1 MTQTSVIENE
11 KHQQSFRLDT
21 NSISDTGEGRIRF
34 NKPQVITD
42 GTEQRNGTRYDIP
55 SMDISEYDGTIT
67 ANHSSN
73 IQDVIGKAFG
83 LKKKGSK
90 VTIDGIDFAV
100 KQSALA
106 GFGYEM
112 MKSGFINDLSI
123 ETYGPWPDDEGVYHN
138 ARLVGLSVVVT
149 GNNKSARINSIV
161 KNSIEEARKIG
172 LDTKSIENI
181 YSQENLSNKTEEKMA
196 VEKVKN
202 AEGEEVTKE
211 APASQA
217 EVVVEK
223 KEEVVVEAP
232 KVEAPKE
239 EPKTEEA
246 PKTEES
252 FKIEINELNN
262 KVKNLEQKL
271 FDNSAKEPEF
281 KKSNNT
287 MKSVINEY
295 SNMSWRD
302 RTATQINS
310 AWDMLKR
317 NSSEAAKKLGD
328 INEFH
333 LEALQK
339 AGRVDNAMTIADFG
353 NFVISPELL
362 TTIEGYRSD
371 FTPLVSKLDYQETN
385 SLQMAWLNR
394 SGDINMQSVE
404 YCDDGANGNLKPIS
418 DYSATQHT
426 ANLEELAAV
435 TPVCNA
441 VTRFLAADMIGD
453 IAQGYRT
460 DYDRKKAQLF
470 IARLEQAVEET
481 GNEVTYNKASNTTAI
496 QAWIQTWV
504 KAQQEIMDGVFIF
517 NQKTYGELLLTAL
530 GAGINGPLAGL
541 FTTGDQ
547 PLIAGSPYI
556 VVPNELL
563 PSLNTNETKSFTV
576 NGTTVTVNHA
586 VFYVKLST
594 FTGRTSGG
602 LQYDLSTE
610 AAYEES
616 GTVKSAFQRNEL
628 VLRGSMFR
636 GGAVK
641 DTAQVAALMGVGVS

>member
-1 MTQTSVIENE
+1 MTETLTIETE
-11 KHQQSFRLDT
+11 KHKQSFNLEI
-21 NSISDTGEGRIRF
+21 NSIADQGEGKIRF

-42 GTEQRNGTRYDIP
+42 GTEQRNGTRYDIAT
-55 SMDISEYDGTIT
+55 MDMSEYDGTIT
-67 ANHSSN
+67 ANHSAN
-73 IQDVIGKAFG
+73 IQDIVGKTIGLRKRAG
-83 LKKKGSK
+83 K

-112 MKSGFINDLSI
+112 MKAGYISDLSI
-123 ETYGPWPDDEGVYHN
+123 ETYGPFPDEEGIYRN
-138 ARLVGLSVVVT
+138 AKLVGLSIVVT
-149 GNNKSARINSIV
+149 GNNKSARVNSIV

-172 LDTKSIENI
+172 LDTQSIENI
-181 YSQENLSNKTEEKMA
+181 YSKENLSNKTEEKMA
-196 VEKVKN
+196 IEKVKN
-202 AEGEEVTKE
+202 AEGEEVKE
-211 APASQA
+211 APAPEA
-217 EVVVEK
+217 PVVEK
-223 KEEVVVEAP
+223 KEEVVVETP
-232 KVEAPKE
+232 KVETPKE
-239 EPKTEEA
+239 ESKVEVT
-246 PKTEES
+246 KTEES
-252 FKIEINELNN
+252 LDKKFVELNN
-262 KVKNLEQKL
+262 QIKNLEQKL

-295 SNMSWRD
+295 SGMNWRD
-302 RTATQINS
+302 RSALQINS
-310 AWDMLKR
+310 AWDMLKK
-317 NSSEAAKKLGD
+317 NSSEAAKKLED
-328 INEFH
+328 INKFH
-333 LEALQK
+333 LEELQK
-339 AGRVDNAMTIADFG
+339 SNRVDNAMTIADFG

-371 FTPLVSKLDYQETN
+371 FTPLVSRLDYRETN
-385 SLQMAWLNR
+385 STQMAWLKR
-394 SGDINMQSVE
+394 SGDINMTSVE
-404 YCDDGANGNLKPIS
+404 MCDDGANGNLKDIS

-481 GNEVTYNKASNTTAI
+481 GNEVTYNKASNTTAV
-496 QAWIQTWV
+496 QSWIQTWV
-504 KAQQEIMDGVFIF
+504 VAQQEIMNGVFIF
-517 NQKTYGELLLTAL
+517 NQKTYGELLLSAL

-547 PLIAGSPYI
+547 PLIAGSPFI

-563 PSLNTNETKSFTV
+563 PSLNTNETKAFVV

-586 VFYVKLST
+586 VFYVDLST

-641 DTAQVAALMGVGVS
+641 DSAKVAALMGVGVS